1 MVMKKE
7 EKFTKLIIAVLAIIL
22 VVVVVYY
29 YLPDLLILPSLS
41 TTGLVPI
48 NVEVDATGNSG
59 IVRLTGGC
67 YQVTATV
74 ELEQAISILN
84 GMNKVVGPRPNAHD
98 LLRDTLN
105 ALDAKILMVK
115 ITNLRGDAYVSKM
128 VIREGNKL
136 LSLDARPSDA
146 IAIALRADYKVP
158 LYMNETLLAEQ
169 GTKIC

>member
-1 MVMKKE
+1 MKKE
-7 EKFTKLIIAVLAIIL
+7 ERFTKLLFVALAIIL
-22 VVVVVYY
+22 AVVVAYY

-48 NVEVDATGNSG
+48 NVEVDASGNTG
-59 IVRLTGGC
+59 VVTLTGGC

-74 ELEQAISILN
+74 EQEQAISILN

-98 LLRDTLN
+98 LFRDTLKS
-105 ALDAKILMVK
+105 LDAKILMVK
-115 ITNLRGDAYVSKM
+115 ITSLKGDAYVSKM
-128 VIREGNKL
+128 LIREGNKL

-158 LYMNETLLAEQ
+158 LYMNETLLTEQ